1 MTAAMWLFGIGGAAL
16 IGIGGFFVFARPA
29 FLPEDLRYLQRT
41 GADVDA
47 AVPRLRRWLRLVFTV
62 LGGYALATGTL
73 TVYLAVTQV
82 RHGNTSAVVVLAVAG
97 VVSIGV
103 MIVVNFVLRSA
114 FRWPLLAVGAVWVTA
129 TLAPVMF

>member
-47 AVPRLRRWLRLVFTV
+47 AVPRLRRWLHLVFTV

-82 RHGNTSAVVVLAVAG
+82 RHDNTSAVMVLAIAG
-97 VVSIGV
+97 AVSIGV

-114 FRWPLLAVGAVWVTA
+114 FRWPLLTVGGVWIAA
-129 TLAPVMF
+129 TLAAVML